1 MTGAFAIRLAAGLQS
16 KPSFRDVSH
25 SAIPAAG
32 IQAGL
37 GASLDSFC
45 ASGVPGLRVLV
56 ATALLLGMIP
66 AMHAQDG
73 WTFRPDLKRLNS
85 SGMELPAGLQTV
97 SSSDTIRVG
106 VYMNVST
113 TDANPS
119 TLGFESGGVPVSLA
133 GSAGLSSTAIGLIE
147 DSYTESSFTQNPSLL
162 LQNSTFVIGAF
173 SDVTDTYDIGFIDI
187 LGLTLP
193 KGVRCDVPS
202 GQNSCEI
209 FLGTLLIALA
219 NLRDADFG
227 TLTVSVGWNSDAIVD
242 HNNDDGVKQSGNSV
256 EYTVNPAL
264 PFLSSPTVNGSTLTL
279 TASESLDSTTTPAN
293 DAFTVT
299 VNGDDNAVTN
309 VGISGTTVTL
319 TLTDAVIQSDT
330 VTVAYDAPATDF
342 LTTGTEAV
350 LSLTQADV
358 TNNTLVSTDKTLSEI
373 SFDGS
378 TVKGFDRTHAVR
390 AYTTGVAN
398 SVSSAVLEATPNHAG
413 AIVKV
418 LRDGAVVHTADRGE
432 TAEYTVV
439 MSSVGQPYWFQIQV
453 EPEDPEASPETYD
466 VIIGRQSTASGAWK
480 VIDDLESGS
489 LRDIDGL
496 SGIWSDGT
504 TTWVLDTDSLTV
516 RAYEQDGTRDST
528 KDFSLDP
535 DNDHPKGI
543 WADDATIYVGQ
554 ARTDTG
560 LERNGLYAYRRSD
573 RTRDSSKDLGVGDH
587 ATRPTLRDFWSDGET
602 LWTASGIAAAL

>member
-1 MTGAFAIRLAAGLQS
+1 MARGMMTPRS
-16 KPSFRDVSH
+16 ETRH
-25 SAIPAAG
+25 R
-32 IQAGL
+32 
-37 GASLDSFC
+37 
-45 ASGVPGLRVLV
+45 GLRDGTKGPPSSV
-56 ATALLLGMIP
+56 AY
-66 AMHAQDG
+66 Q
-73 WTFRPDLKRLNS
+73 
-85 SGMELPAGLQTV
+85 
-97 SSSDTIRVG
+97 
-106 VYMNVST
+106 
-113 TDANPS
+113 
-119 TLGFESGGVPVSLA
+119 
-133 GSAGLSSTAIGLIE
+133 
-147 DSYTESSFTQNPSLL
+147 
-162 LQNSTFVIGAF
+162 
-173 SDVTDTYDIGFIDI
+173 
-187 LGLTLP
+187 
-193 KGVRCDVPS
+193 
-202 GQNSCEI
+202 
-209 FLGTLLIALA
+209 
-219 NLRDADFG
+219 
-227 TLTVSVGWNSDAIVD
+227 
-242 HNNDDGVKQSGNSV
+242 
-256 EYTVNPAL
+256 VNPAL
-264 PFLSSPTVNGSTLTL
+264 PFLSAPTVNGSTLTL

-554 ARTDTG
+554 ARTDYRSRAEWPVRVQALRPNARQQQG
-560 LERNGLYAYRRSD
+560 PGRRRS
-573 RTRDSSKDLGVGDH
+573 RDETIRFV
-587 ATRPTLRDFWSDGET
+587 DFWSDGET
-602 LWTASGIAAAL
+602 LWTAAGIASGLSMRSRLDPENFTQDSSQSFRRRHLSNTGIWSDGETFWVADPALRLRTGMTLTQSGPTTVRTRRGTRPGTSSINTESTIRGPRSLVCGRQDAAFRQRHLKLAHRSSPEGLQINKILSWNIPPSSTTGLTKLSLDGTDIALVGRHRAVHPDRGRTHCVRHRRHQHS